1 MPTLEEYRAT
11 GQALRHRVFGAPASG
26 AKSPTQELAPDL
38 GRISDEVLF
47 GQVWSRPGLELP
59 HRSMITIAA
68 LTALGREPE
77 LTGASGG
84 GLNVGLT
91 REQIVEII
99 LQLAF
104 YAGQPAAH
112 AGFRAAKEVFDQ
124 LDGGRG
130 EPARGGSPCGRV
142 VDGRHS
148 TGARA

>member
-1 MPTLEEYRAT
+1 MPTLDEYRAI
-11 GQALRHRVFGAPASG
+11 GQKLRQRVFGAPAPG
-26 AKSPTQELAPDL
+26 AAKSPTQELAPDL

-77 LTGASGG
+77 LKSHIRG
-84 GLNVGLT
+84 GLNLGLT

-99 LQLAF
+99 MQMAF

-124 LDGGRG
+124 IDRQ
-130 EPARGGSPCGRV
+130 
-142 VDGRHS
+142 
-148 TGARA
+148 GAR

>member
-1 MPTLEEYRAT
+1 MSTLDEYRAK
-11 GQALRHRVFGAPASG
+11 GQALRQKVFGVPAPG
-26 AKSPTQELAPDL
+26 AKKSPTQELAPDL

-47 GQVWSRPGLELP
+47 GQVWSRPGLELA

-77 LTGASGG
+77 LKAHIRG

-99 LQLAF
+99 MQMSF

-124 LDGGRG
+124 LDGANR
-130 EPARGGSPCGRV
+130 
-142 VDGRHS
+142 
-148 TGARA
+148 

>member
-1 MPTLEEYRAT
+1 MPTLDEYRAI
-11 GQALRHRVFGAPASG
+11 GQALRQKIFGTPTG
-26 AKSPTQELAPDL
+26 AKSPTQELAPEL

-68 LTALGREPE
+68 LTALGRELE
-77 LTGASGG
+77 LKAHIRG
-84 GLNVGLT
+84 GLRLGLS

-99 LQLAF
+99 MQMAF

-124 LDGGRG
+124 LDQSK
-130 EPARGGSPCGRV
+130 E
-142 VDGRHS
+142 
-148 TGARA
+148 GAASH

>member
-1 MPTLEEYRAT
+1 MATLEEYRAA
-11 GQALRHRVFGAPASG
+11 GQALRRRVFGAPQSG

-77 LTGASGG
+77 LKAHIRG

-99 LQLAF
+99 IQLAF
-104 YAGQPAAH
+104 YAGQSAAH

-124 LDGGRG
+124 LDAAGR
-130 EPARGGSPCGRV
+130 
-142 VDGRHS
+142 
-148 TGARA
+148 

>member
-1 MPTLEEYRAT
+1 MPTLDEYRAI
-11 GQALRHRVFGAPASG
+11 GQKLRQRVFGAPAPG
-26 AKSPTQELAPDL
+26 AAKSPTQELAPDL

-77 LTGASGG
+77 LKSHIRG
-84 GLNVGLT
+84 GLNLGLT

-99 LQLAF
+99 MLMAF

-124 LDGGRG
+124 IDRQ
-130 EPARGGSPCGRV
+130 
-142 VDGRHS
+142 
-148 TGARA
+148 RAG

>member
-11 GQALRHRVFGAPASG
+11 GQALRRRVFGPPASG
-26 AKSPTQELAPDL
+26 VKSPTQELAPDL

-47 GQVWSRPGLELP
+47 GQIWSRPGLELA

-68 LTALGREPE
+68 LTALGRETE
-77 LTGASGG
+77 LKAHIRG
-84 GLNVGLT
+84 GLNVGLS

-124 LDGGRG
+124 LDGATR
-130 EPARGGSPCGRV
+130 
-142 VDGRHS
+142 
-148 TGARA
+148 

>member
-1 MPTLEEYRAT
+1 MTMATLEEYRAI
-11 GQALRHRVFGAPASG
+11 GQTLRQRVFGPPTG
-26 AKSPTQELAPDL
+26 ARSPTQELAPDL

-47 GQVWSRPGLELP
+47 GQIWSRPGLELP

-77 LTGASGG
+77 LRAHIRG
-84 GLNVGLT
+84 GLNNGLS

-99 LQLAF
+99 LQMAF

-124 LDGGRG
+124 LDKQGG
-130 EPARGGSPCGRV
+130 
-142 VDGRHS
+142 H
-148 TGARA
+148 

>member
-1 MPTLEEYRAT
+1 MATLEEYRAA
-11 GQALRHRVFGAPASG
+11 GQALRRRVFGAPQSG

-68 LTALGREPE
+68 LTALGRETE
-77 LTGASGG
+77 LKAHIRG
-84 GLNVGLT
+84 GLNVGLS

-112 AGFRAAKEVFDQ
+112 AGFRAANEEVFDQ
-124 LDGGRG
+124 LDGASR
-130 EPARGGSPCGRV
+130 
-142 VDGRHS
+142 
-148 TGARA
+148 